1 MDAICLISSTASLR
15 VMAGK
20 ANPTVSSDRLLYLFQ
35 GDVTREMITSL
46 KVDEGIVLPERAEK
60 LDGSPFHLTVYHF
73 NDLHGHLVRF
83 SPAGED
89 PVISRMA
96 GRIRSKNAEVKDHEN
111 QAVITLSAGDDSIG
125 SIFDELLGSS
135 PQDFQLHASYALYT
149 AMGVDAACLGNHDFD
164 LGSAILKR
172 SIQANAKFP
181 ILAANLSGCPDF
193 NGICFP
199 AALLVVKGIRIGL
212 IGLVTQAELKNE
224 NDSCQVSNPI
234 EVVQN
239 ILPVLKPICDVIII
253 ISHLGYSLVNSSVPM
268 INSGDVE
275 LAQSLSAG
283 AVHLIVGG
291 HSHHEL
297 NAQGLS
303 PKNIVNGI
311 PIVQTGSLGHFL
323 GQVDLR
329 ISPASSAVKNVRLL
343 PINYLPVDLQF
354 EEKYTQPILSQ
365 ARALFD
371 RPLGEVGD
379 DPELSTENVRT
390 SFASGELALA
400 NFITDAMLSQLQV
413 QNQHVDLAMIDS
425 SSLRQGLIVGHEVT
439 LGNWFNVMP
448 FADTIRIYRLSGW
461 QLNDLLQDNALRM
474 DRPNEP
480 HTERGFLQFGYTVR
494 YQIALGDSRA
504 DARALNIL
512 VNGKQLTNQLDTIF
526 SIAGT
531 SFVREY
537 ASSWELLDDQHRSC
551 QLIDL
556 DTLPF
561 VDTDVFLRRELVR
574 YIQGKGGISAAT
586 GAHCDG
592 RLQVLEKLP
601 EAVSQFTIRNF
612 VEQVSQEKHAMAGAV
627 IALCAAQ
634 AVALGKGCVGI
645 SQQRGSLS
653 LPEVK
658 EIQEN
663 IQDTIDRL
671 LILADLDANA
681 IADFVTKREINR
693 DQDLERMA
701 ELCSL
706 PFNVCHLT
714 SSACMLLQDFR
725 PHVHFSVRDDLEMS
739 INLLAASAKSA
750 MLLLDSNLRIW
761 ADREV
766 AQLYEPRLQELL
778 VLVRNLTPVERI
790 RQDVAET
797 FIAKTGSTMSN
808 GEEFEV

>member
-1 MDAICLISSTASLR
+1 MKATDPVSSSASLR
-15 VMAGK
+15 VMVGK

-35 GDVTREMITSL
+35 GDVTREKITHIIA
-46 KVDEGIVLPERAEK
+46 DEGTVLPNRAK
-60 LDGSPFHLTVYHF
+60 RLDGSAFNLTIYHF

-96 GRIRSKNAEVKDHEN
+96 GRIRSKHAEVKDRDN

-135 PQDFQLHASYALYT
+135 PEDFQLHASYALYS

-193 NGICFP
+193 NNICFP

-224 NDSCQVSNPI
+224 EDSCQVSNPI
-234 EVVQN
+234 EAIHN
-239 ILPVLKPICDVIII
+239 ILPVLKPLCDVIII

-329 ISPASSAVKNVRLL
+329 ISPSSSAVKNVRLL
-343 PINYLPVDLQF
+343 PNGYLPVDLQF
-354 EEKYTQPILSQ
+354 EEEFTQPILAQ

-371 RPLGEVGD
+371 RPLGLVGD

-400 NFITDAMLSQLQV
+400 NFITDAMFSQLQD
-413 QNQHVDLAMIDS
+413 QNQRVDLAMIDS
-425 SSLRQGLIVGHEVT
+425 SSIRQGLSVGHAVT

-448 FADTIRIYRLSGW
+448 FADTIRIYHLSGQ
-461 QLNDLLQDNALRM
+461 QLNDLLQDNARRM

-480 HTERGFLQFGYTVR
+480 HTERGFLQFGYTLS
-494 YQIALGDSRA
+494 YQIAIGDSRA
-504 DARALNIL
+504 EARATNIL
-512 VNGKQLTNQLDTIF
+512 VNGKPLINQLDTIF

-531 SFVREY
+531 SFIREY
-537 ASSWELLDDQHRSC
+537 ASSWELMDEQHQSFH
-551 QLIDL
+551 LIDL

-574 YIQGKGGISAAT
+574 YIQEKGGINVET

-592 RLQVLEKLP
+592 RLQVLENLP
-601 EAVSQFTIRNF
+601 EDISQYTIRNF
-612 VEQVSQEKHAMAGAV
+612 VELVSEEKHAMAGAV
-627 IALCAAQ
+627 ITICAAQ
-634 AVALGKGCVGI
+634 AAALGKACVGI
-645 SQQRGSLS
+645 SQQSGILS
-653 LPEVK
+653 RSDVK
-658 EIQEN
+658 EIQEVL
-663 IQDTIDRL
+663 QELIDRL
-671 LILADLDANA
+671 MTLADRDANA
-681 IADFVTKREINR
+681 IAEFVGKPESIS
-693 DQDLERMA
+693 DQDVERMA
-701 ELCSL
+701 GLCDL
-706 PFNVCHLT
+706 PFNVCSLT
-714 SSACMLLQDFR
+714 ASAAILLQDFR
-725 PHVHFSVRDDLEMS
+725 PHAHFSIRDDLEMS
-739 INLLAASAKSA
+739 INMLAASAKSA

-761 ADREV
+761 SDKDV
-766 AQLYEPRLQELL
+766 AKTYEPRLQELL
-778 VLVRNLTPVERI
+778 VLLRNLTPVDRI
-790 RQDVAET
+790 RQDAEEKLNSK
-797 FIAKTGSTMSN
+797 IISTIPD
-808 GEEFEV
+808 GE